1 MPALDSLGRLLLAV
15 GIVLAIIGLML
26 LVASRVNVPLF
37 GRLPGDLLIRKGRF
51 SFYFPIVTMVLV
63 SLVLTVLLNLVF
75 RLFRT

>member
-15 GIVLAIIGLML
+15 GIALAIIGLML
-26 LVASRVNVPLF
+26 LVASKVNVPLF